1 MELKDLR
8 RMTSVKLREEALK
21 HPDITGVHG
30 LNKEQLVEAMAKVYG
45 IKIDEDKESAKP
57 KDAGAIK
64 QEIKQLKKQR
74 EEEITNQNKLELQ
87 KIRKKIKR
95 LKRRTRALTK

>member
-30 LNKEQLVEAMAKVYG
+30 LNKEQLVEALAKVYG
-45 IKIDEDKESAKP
+45 IKMDEDKEAAKP
-57 KDAGAIK
+57 KRRIWNIMELSFLAIGK
-64 QEIKQLKKQR
+64 
-74 EEEITNQNKLELQ
+74 
-87 KIRKKIKR
+87 
-95 LKRRTRALTK
+95 

>member
-30 LNKEQLVEAMAKVYG
+30 LNKEQLVEALAKVYG
-45 IKIDEDKESAKP
+45 IKMDEDKEAAKP

-64 QEIKQLKKQR
+64 KAIRQLKKER

-87 KIRKKIKR
+87 KIRTKIKK
-95 LKRRTRALTK
+95 LKRRTRVLAK